1 MAALPPLP
9 ARTNAPA
16 RKPWVE
22 AIHAYVAGKASDGGK
37 PPRAK
42 LSANENPL
50 GCSPAALA
58 ARNAAGDPARYP
70 DPDCTALRTALG
82 AAHAIDPARIVCG
95 TGSGELLGLIVQGYA
110 GPDDEVV
117 FSRFSFSLYEIIARR
132 CGAHPVEVPD
142 CDYGADVTAIL
153 AAVTPRTRVVL
164 LANPNNPTG
173 TYLPAEEVA
182 RLHAGIPVDVVFVID
197 QAYAEYLAPGIDDG
211 GLALAAVH
219 DNVLVTRTF
228 SKIHGLA
235 GERVGWATGA
245 PALIS
250 TLNRIRGA
258 FNVSSGAQAAALG
271 ALGDSGF
278 VEHAR
283 AHNTAVRER
292 FTADLTALGNHGLRV
307 IPSAANFVLV
317 VFEGA
322 LSGQAAYEGLTAR
335 GLITRWL
342 PQQGLGHAVRI
353 TIGTQAEMDAV
364 AEALR
369 ELAEAAR

>member
-1 MAALPPLP
+1 MTPAPPP
-9 ARTNAPA
+9 VPSAHSPA

-22 AIHAYVAGKASDGGK
+22 AIHAYVAGKASADGT

-58 ARNAAGDPARYP
+58 ARTALGDPARYP
-70 DPDCTALRTALG
+70 DPDSSALRAALG
-82 AAHAIDPARIVCG
+82 AKHGIDPARIVCG

-110 GPDDEVV
+110 GPGDEVL

-132 CGAHPVEVPD
+132 CGADPVEVAD
-142 CDYGADVTAIL
+142 RDYGADVDAML

-173 TYLPAEEVA
+173 TYLPASEVA
-182 RLHAGIPVDVVFVID
+182 RLHAALPADVVLVID
-197 QAYAEYLAPGIDDG
+197 QAYAEYLAPGEDDG
-211 GLALAAVH
+211 GLALAAEH
-219 DNVLVTRTF
+219 ANVLTTRTF

-245 PALIS
+245 PELVS

-258 FNVSSGAQAAALG
+258 FNVSSSGQASALAALG
-271 ALGDSGF
+271 DAAF
-278 VEHAR
+278 VERAR
-283 AHNTAVRER
+283 AHNAATRAR
-292 FTADLTALGNHGLRV
+292 FTAALSALGNHGVRV
-307 IPSAANFVLV
+307 VPSSANFVLV
-317 VFEGA
+317 LFEGA
-322 LSGQAAYEGLTAR
+322 LTGQAAYEGLTAR

-353 TIGTQAEMDAV
+353 TVGTQDEMDAV

-369 ELAEAAR
+369 ELAEAAK

>member
-1 MAALPPLP
+1 MTGAPPSPLP
-9 ARTNAPA
+9 TSPA

-22 AIHAYVAGKASDGGK
+22 AIHAYVAGKASADGT

-58 ARNAAGDPARYP
+58 ARAAAGDPARYP
-70 DPDCTALRTALG
+70 DPDSTALRAALG
-82 AAHAIDPARIVCG
+82 ARHGIDPARIVCG

-110 GPDDEVV
+110 GPGDEVLY
-117 FSRFSFSLYEIIARR
+117 SRFSFSLYEIIARR
-132 CGAHPVEVPD
+132 CGADPAEVPD
-142 CDYGADVTAIL
+142 NDYGSDVSAML
-153 AAVTPRTRVVL
+153 AAVTARTKVVL

-173 TYLPAEEVA
+173 SYLPAAEVA
-182 RLHAGIPVDVVFVID
+182 RLHAGLPASVVLVVD
-197 QAYAEYLAPGIDDG
+197 QAYAEYLAPGEDDG
-211 GLALAAVH
+211 GLALAAAH
-219 DNVLVTRTF
+219 GNVLTTRTF

-245 PALIS
+245 PDLIS

-258 FNVSSGAQAAALG
+258 FNVGSGAQAAALA
-271 ALGDSGF
+271 ALGDAQF

-283 AHNTAVRER
+283 AHNAATRTR
-292 FTADLTALGNHGLRV
+292 FIAALAALGNHGVRV
-307 IPSAANFVLV
+307 VPSSANFVLV
-317 VFEGA
+317 LFAGA
-322 LSGQAAYEGLTAR
+322 LTGQAAYEGLTAR

-353 TIGTQAEMDAV
+353 TVGTQDEMDAV
-364 AEALR
+364 ADALR

>member
-1 MAALPPLP
+1 MTAVAPW
-9 ARTNAPA
+9 ARANST
-16 RKPWVE
+16 RRPW
-22 AIHAYVAGKASDGGK
+22 
-37 PPRAK
+37 
-42 LSANENPL
+42 NW
-50 GCSPAALA
+50 
-58 ARNAAGDPARYP
+58 
-70 DPDCTALRTALG
+70 
-82 AAHAIDPARIVCG
+82 
-95 TGSGELLGLIVQGYA
+95 
-110 GPDDEVV
+110 
-117 FSRFSFSLYEIIARR
+117 
-132 CGAHPVEVPD
+132 
-142 CDYGADVTAIL
+142 
-153 AAVTPRTRVVL
+153 
-164 LANPNNPTG
+164 
-173 TYLPAEEVA
+173 
-182 RLHAGIPVDVVFVID
+182 
-197 QAYAEYLAPGIDDG
+197 
-211 GLALAAVH
+211 
-219 DNVLVTRTF
+219 VTRTF

-271 ALGDSGF
+271 ALGDTGF
-278 VEHAR
+278 VEYAR